1 MVLAS
6 VLDDGKVTAR
16 LPPEIENGD
25 NGFRKTQ
32 EQRDKRAARFCYVAL
47 KSAEQS
53 LVLTIVKLR
62 HVCHL
67 RSRWGQRV
75 SKNTRA
81 EGQARGARLLCGLPS
96 SFPLPA
102 AFFYH
107 REGLRPSRAFLIL
120 SM

>member
-1 MVLAS
+1 MEKMALAS

-32 EQRDKRAARFCYVAL
+32 EQRDKRAARVCYVVL

-67 RSRWGQRV
+67 KSRNGDNGFRKTQEQRD
-75 SKNTRA
+75 KRA
-81 EGQARGARLLCGLPS
+81 ARVC
-96 SFPLPA
+96 
-102 AFFYH
+102 YVD
-107 REGLRPSRAFLIL
+107 
-120 SM
+120 